1 MLRVLVVSADPP
13 GRERLAALVAEQPD
27 CAVVGPADPDE
38 AVLLSPQGDVVLW
51 DPGLDASG
59 EWRGGA
65 FDEPGLPVVVL
76 GPPGRAAEAIA
87 AGARGYLTRDV
98 DAPTLGAA
106 LRAVAAGLQVI
117 DPARAAEMPADDT
130 SPMEALT
137 PREREVLQWLAEGL
151 ANKEIARRLRI
162 SEHTVKFHVNTIMGK
177 LGAQTRTEAVT
188 RAVRQGLI
196 IL

>member
-1 MLRVLVVSADPP
+1 MVSADPP

-51 DPGLDASG
+51 DPGLDTSG

-65 FDEPGLPVVVL
+65 SDEPGLPVVVL

-130 SPMEALT
+130 
-137 PREREVLQWLAEGL
+137 
-151 ANKEIARRLRI
+151 
-162 SEHTVKFHVNTIMGK
+162 VKFHVNTIMGK

-188 RAVRQGLI
+188 RAARKGLI